1 MQGPLIAAARQIL
14 TLSCMA
20 LLQLPVLQVASAA
33 NFSYLLIYTA
43 SSGWFVAVVHLETH
57 TWQGMTRFLVCGTQ
71 GCGLVCSADSTFLLL
86 GWTAASE
93 SPALD
98 AIICVLCGVLFGPP
112 LMGQTCIVWPALEE
126 MHACV
131 AQQVHSMQRDAT

>member
-1 MQGPLIAAARQIL
+1 MQGPLIAAAIQIL

-57 TWQGMTRFLVCGTQ
+57 TWQGMTRVWFVAHRVVDWFEVLTQLSCSWLGQLLVNPQ
-71 GCGLVCSADSTFLLL
+71 HWMQSYVCSVAYCLGLL
-86 GWTAASE
+86 
-93 SPALD
+93 
-98 AIICVLCGVLFGPP
+98 
-112 LMGQTCIVWPALEE
+112 
-126 MHACV
+126 
-131 AQQVHSMQRDAT
+131 